1 MRKLKQMKS
10 YKKAIIKENIEIS
23 EGIYLMKLACDMKAR
38 PGQFFMFRSDS
49 FRQDPL
55 LSRPFGVCD
64 EKDGELSFLYQVIG
78 KGTEIMA
85 SLRKDAE
92 VKLLGPLGNGFSLKK
107 GKKIAVVGGGI
118 GIAPLLYLVKSLENK
133 CDFYAGFAK
142 DPYYME
148 EFEPYANK
156 VVTTSDLYDKKFITD
171 AINPHDYDYIYACG
185 PNPMLKSL
193 YEKAKDIPMEVSME
207 SHMACGIGACLG
219 CTIEKSDGEFLR
231 VCKDGPVFDSKEVF
245 G

>member
-1 MRKLKQMKS
+1 MKS

-64 EKDGELSFLYQVIG
+64 EKDGELSFLYQVVG

-85 SLRKDAE
+85 SLRKDTE
-92 VKLLGPLGNGFSLKK
+92 VKLLGPLGNGFSLQKD
-107 GKKIAVVGGGI
+107 KKIAVVGGGI
-118 GIAPLLYLVKSLENK
+118 GIAPLLYLVKSLKNK

-156 VVTTSDLYDKKFITD
+156 VVTTSDLYDKKFITA
-171 AINPHDYDYIYACG
+171 AINPDDYDYIYACG

-207 SHMACGIGACLG
+207 AHMACGIGACLG

-245 G
+245 GWILK

>member
-1 MRKLKQMKS
+1 MKS

-64 EKDGELSFLYQVIG
+64 EKDGELSFLYQVVG

-85 SLRKDAE
+85 SLRKDTE
-92 VKLLGPLGNGFSLKK
+92 VKLLGPLGNGFSLQKD
-107 GKKIAVVGGGI
+107 KKIAVVGGGI
-118 GIAPLLYLVKSLENK
+118 GIAPLLYLVKSLKNK

-142 DPYYME
+142 DPYYMK

-156 VVTTSDLYDKKFITD
+156 VVTTSDLYDKKFITA
-171 AINPHDYDYIYACG
+171 AINPDDYDYIYACG

-207 SHMACGIGACLG
+207 AHMACGIGACLG
-219 CTIEKSDGEFLR
+219 CTIEKFDGEFLR